1 MRTTYSDPTANAAI
15 ANIIREEREKKRRE
29 QMKKKQDSDSGR
41 KQPMPPNRPKA

>member
-29 QMKKKQDSDSGR
+29 QMKKQDSDSGR
-41 KQPMPPNRPKA
+41 KQPTPPNRPKA